1 MLVLSLLQWW
11 YSRGWLELIKRTQ
24 ALISGIYLQFSV
36 PTLLRTL
43 FAPWKQIVA
52 FQEPNQTI
60 QMRMR
65 GVLDT
70 LVSRVVGF
78 MVRSMT
84 LVAAVVVMILI
95 ALSGLLTILIWPVLP
110 LSVPLLMV
118 KGFGIL

>member
-11 YSRGWLELIKRTQ
+11 YSRGWLEVLRRMRDLIR
-24 ALISGIYLQFSV
+24 GIYLQFSV
-36 PTLLRTL
+36 PTLLKTL

-52 FQEPNQTI
+52 LKDPNRTI
-60 QMRMR
+60 QMKLR

-84 LVAAVVVMILI
+84 LIAAVLVITAIGIGGLITVIAWPLIPLSLPLLI
-95 ALSGLLTILIWPVLP
+95 AKSIGVL
-110 LSVPLLMV
+110 
-118 KGFGIL
+118 